1 VGGRQV
7 LLWSSATFWTIR
19 AELPPIQERA
29 EHDPALAA
37 ATSATEG
44 GVPMGAHSDLMETI
58 ERAKETMTVRR
69 VFGDP
74 VEKDG
79 VTIVPAARVQGG
91 AGGGG
96 GEGPE
101 GQGSGMG
108 SGFGVN
114 ARPVGAFVIKGE
126 DVQWRPAIDV
136 NKVILG
142 AQLVAIAALL
152 LAGAVVRA
160 RKAVV
165 LQHA

>member
-1 VGGRQV
+1 
-7 LLWSSATFWTIR
+7 
-19 AELPPIQERA
+19 
-29 EHDPALAA
+29 
-37 ATSATEG
+37 
-44 GVPMGAHSDLMETI
+44 MGAHSDLMETI
-58 ERAKETMTVRR
+58 ERAKDTMTVRR

-101 GQGSGMG
+101 GEGSGMG
-108 SGFGVN
+108 TGFGVN

-165 LQHA
+165 LQSA

>member
-1 VGGRQV
+1 
-7 LLWSSATFWTIR
+7 
-19 AELPPIQERA
+19 
-29 EHDPALAA
+29 
-37 ATSATEG
+37 
-44 GVPMGAHSDLMETI
+44 MGAHSDLMETI
-58 ERAKETMTVRR
+58 ERAKDTMTVRR

-142 AQLVAIAALL
+142 AQLVAVAALL

-165 LQHA
+165 LQHT

>member
-1 VGGRQV
+1 
-7 LLWSSATFWTIR
+7 
-19 AELPPIQERA
+19 
-29 EHDPALAA
+29 
-37 ATSATEG
+37 
-44 GVPMGAHSDLMETI
+44 MGAHSDLMETI
-58 ERAKETMTVRR
+58 ERAKDTMTVRR

-96 GEGPE
+96 GEGQE

-126 DVQWRPAIDV
+126 DVQWRPAVDV
-136 NKVILG
+136 NKVIMG

-160 RKAVV
+160 RRAVV
-165 LQHA
+165 LRDA

>member
-1 VGGRQV
+1 
-7 LLWSSATFWTIR
+7 
-19 AELPPIQERA
+19 
-29 EHDPALAA
+29 
-37 ATSATEG
+37 
-44 GVPMGAHSDLMETI
+44 MGAQSDLMETI
-58 ERAKETMTVRR
+58 ERAKDTMTVRR

-126 DVQWRPAIDV
+126 DVQWRPAVDV
-136 NKVILG
+136 NKVIMG
-142 AQLVAIAALL
+142 AQLVAVAALL

-160 RKAVV
+160 RKAIV
-165 LQHA
+165 LHDG

>member
-1 VGGRQV
+1 
-7 LLWSSATFWTIR
+7 
-19 AELPPIQERA
+19 
-29 EHDPALAA
+29 
-37 ATSATEG
+37 
-44 GVPMGAHSDLMETI
+44 MGAHSDVMETI
-58 ERAKETMTVRR
+58 ERAKDTMTVRR

-101 GQGSGMG
+101 GEGSGMG

-126 DVQWRPAIDV
+126 DVQWRPAVDV
-136 NKVILG
+136 NKVIMG

-160 RKAVV
+160 RRAV
-165 LQHA
+165 LLKEAETA